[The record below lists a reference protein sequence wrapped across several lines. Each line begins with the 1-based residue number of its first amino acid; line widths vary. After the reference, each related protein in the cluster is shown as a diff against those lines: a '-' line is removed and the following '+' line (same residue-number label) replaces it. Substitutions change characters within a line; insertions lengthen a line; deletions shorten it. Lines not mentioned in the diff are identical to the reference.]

1 MMLWS
6 GGGYVL
12 GVVCV
17 VFVALKVDAHLMA
30 LSRVLG

>member
-6 GGGYVL
+6 GGDVL

-17 VFVALKVDAHLMA
+17 VFVALKVDAYLMA